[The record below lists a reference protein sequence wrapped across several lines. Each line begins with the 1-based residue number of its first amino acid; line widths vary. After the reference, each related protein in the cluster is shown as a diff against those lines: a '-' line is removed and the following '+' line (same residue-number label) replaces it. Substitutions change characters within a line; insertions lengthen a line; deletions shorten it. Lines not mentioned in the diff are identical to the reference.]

1 MQLDKSNKA
10 SFLHKEFKIDIV
22 IILTQLSPVKLILI
36 RGITVKS
43 SSCIIITITITRKV
57 QAVIACFSH

>member
-22 IILTQLSPVKLILI
+22 IILTQLSPVKLLLI
-36 RGITVKS
+36 RDMTVKS
-43 SSCIIITITITRKV
+43 RSCIIITITITCKV
-57 QAVIACFSH
+57 QAVIAWFIH